1 MGCARGS
8 AQEKTL
14 ESTLE
19 RKFTVSGA
27 EVGGDSLA
35 LITGPCVIESAEA
48 CLTIAAEVKR
58 IADDLDMPFIFK
70 ASYLKANRTS
80 AGSFRGPGLD
90 EGLRIL
96 AEVRN
101 TVGVPVLSDVHAVD
115 EVGAAARV
123 LDVLQ
128 VPAFLCRQTELV
140 EACGKTGKPV
150 NVKKGQFLAPED
162 TGFILDKLAAVGA
175 RRVLLTERGTC
186 FGYHN
191 LVVDMRGIAT
201 MRALGVP
208 VVFDVTHSLQRPGGE
223 RTGGDRGF
231 AGTLARAAV
240 AAGCDVLFV
249 ETHHDPGRAL
259 SDAGTMLPLS
269 ELGGFL
275 ADMVRVRRAYLDC
288 TSK

>member
-1 MGCARGS
+1 MESGL
-8 AQEKTL
+8 EK
-14 ESTLE
+14 
-19 RKFTVSGA
+19 KFSVAGA
-27 EVGGDSLA
+27 EVGGENLT
-35 LITGPCVIESAEA
+35 LITGPCVIESAES
-48 CLTIAAEVKR
+48 CLRIAAEVKR
-58 IADDLDMPFIFK
+58 MAGDLGMPFIFK

-80 AGSFRGPGLD
+80 ARSFRGPGLE

-96 AEVRN
+96 AQVRD

-115 EVGAAARV
+115 EVAAAAQV

-140 EACGKTGKPV
+140 EACGRTGKPV

-162 TGFILDKLAAVGA
+162 TRYILEKLAQAGA

-191 LVVDMRGIAT
+191 LVVDMRGIAV
-201 MRALGVP
+201 MRAFGVP

-231 AGTLARAAV
+231 AAALARAAV
-240 AAGCDVLFV
+240 AAGCEVLFV
-249 ETHHDPGRAL
+249 ETHHEPEKAL

-275 ADMVRVRRAYLDC
+275 RDMTGIRRAYLAC
-288 TSK
+288 SSK

>member
-1 MGCARGS
+1 
-8 AQEKTL
+8 L
-14 ESTLE
+14 ESGLE
-19 RKFTVSGA
+19 KKFSVAGA
-27 EVGGDSLA
+27 EVGGENLT
-35 LITGPCVIESAEA
+35 LITGPCVIESAES
-48 CLTIAAEVKR
+48 CLRIAAEVKR
-58 IADDLDMPFIFK
+58 IAGDLGVPFIFK
-70 ASYLKANRTS
+70 ASYMKANRTS
-80 AGSFRGPGLD
+80 AHSFRGPGLE

-96 AEVRN
+96 AQVKD
-101 TVGVPVLSDVHAVD
+101 TVGVPVLSDVHAAD
-115 EVGAAARV
+115 EVAAAARV

-140 EACGKTGKPV
+140 EACGRTGKPV

-162 TGFILDKLAAVGA
+162 TRYILEKLAQAGT

-191 LVVDMRGIAT
+191 LVVDMRGIAV
-201 MRALGVP
+201 MRAFGVP

-231 AGTLARAAV
+231 AAALARAAV
-240 AAGCDVLFV
+240 AAGCEVLFV
-249 ETHHDPGRAL
+249 ETHHEPDKAL

-275 ADMVRVRRAYLDC
+275 SDMTGIRRAYLAC
-288 TSK
+288 SSK